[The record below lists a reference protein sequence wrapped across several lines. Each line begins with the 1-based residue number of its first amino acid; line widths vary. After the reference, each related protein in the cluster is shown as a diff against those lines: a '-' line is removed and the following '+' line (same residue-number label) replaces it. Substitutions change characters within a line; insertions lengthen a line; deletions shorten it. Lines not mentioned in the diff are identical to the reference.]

1 MFGCFRIICRRC
13 VLCVGQDIGCFG
25 KKRARVCKRSA
36 CACGRFQNFLHHIGG
51 VDCTI
56 HFSLDVC
63 VCLFLSVCVAWG
75 CKLAWPGPG
84 RGLPLAVGSGLG
96 LGVALDLGL
105 AIALGLGPGRA
116 LALDL
121 GLALGP
127 GLGLTLCSVWAKHLV
142 LGQGQAWPGMIGF
155 RGRNASGLAWIC
167 RGLAKPWP
175 WVWP

>member
-1 MFGCFRIICRRC
+1 M
-13 VLCVGQDIGCFG
+13 VV
-25 KKRARVCKRSA
+25 
-36 CACGRFQNFLHHIGG
+36 CAC
-51 VDCTI
+51 
-56 HFSLDVC
+56 
-63 VCLFLSVCVAWG
+63 FLSVCVAWG

-96 LGVALDLGL
+96 LGVALDMGL

-155 RGRNASGLAWIC
+155 KGRNAWGLAWIC

>member
-1 MFGCFRIICRRC
+1 MF
-13 VLCVGQDIGCFG
+13 
-25 KKRARVCKRSA
+25 
-36 CACGRFQNFLHHIGG
+36 
-51 VDCTI
+51 
-56 HFSLDVC
+56 VC
-63 VCLFLSVCVAWG
+63 VCFLSVCVAWG

-116 LALDL
+116 LGLDL

-142 LGQGQAWPGMIGF
+142 LGQGQAWPGMIGI

-167 RGLAKPWP
+167 RGLARPWP
-175 WVWP
+175 CVWP

>member
-1 MFGCFRIICRRC
+1 MIYVIE
-13 VLCVGQDIGCFG
+13 
-25 KKRARVCKRSA
+25 
-36 CACGRFQNFLHHIGG
+36 NFILA
-51 VDCTI
+51 I
-56 HFSLDVC
+56 HFFWMFVC
-63 VCLFLSVCVAWG
+63 VRFLSVCVAWG
-75 CKLAWPGPG
+75 CTLAWPGPG

-116 LALDL
+116 LGLDL

-167 RGLAKPWP
+167 RGLARPWP